1 MATER
6 EVVDSCVC
14 HKVRMAARAVT
25 RAYDAA
31 LRPVGLRATQ
41 FAVLVAVATEEALS
55 ITALAQALGMD
66 RSTLTRNVRPLVKD
80 ELLVVGR
87 EGWHRSRTVEITERG
102 RARVREALPLWARA
116 QARLQRQLGEPQWAS
131 VHQSLEALG
140 RMA

>member
-1 MATER
+1 MTTER

-31 LRPVGLRATQ
+31 LRPIGLRATQ
-41 FAVLVAVATEEALS
+41 FAVLVAVATEGAVS

-80 ELLVVGR
+80 GLLVVGR
-87 EGWHRSRTVEITERG
+87 EGWHRSRTVEITEQG
-102 RARVREALPLWARA
+102 RDRVREALPRWARA
-116 QARLQRQLGEPQWAS
+116 QARLQRQLGASQWAQ

-140 RMA
+140 QMA

>member
-1 MATER
+1 MTTER
-6 EVVDSCVC
+6 DIVESCVC

-41 FAVLVAVATEEALS
+41 FAVLVAVAIEGAVS
-55 ITALAQALGMD
+55 ITALAQALGME

-80 ELLVVGR
+80 GLLVVGR
-87 EGWHRSRTVEITERG
+87 EGWHRSRTVEITEQG
-102 RARVREALPLWARA
+102 RARVRETVPLWERA
-116 QARLQRQLGEPQWAS
+116 QARLQRQLGEPQWTS

-140 RMA
+140 QMA

>member
-1 MATER
+1 MTTER
-6 EVVDSCVC
+6 DVVESCVC

-41 FAVLVAVATEEALS
+41 FAVLVAVATEGALS

-66 RSTLTRNVRPLVKD
+66 RSTLTRNLRPLAKD
-80 ELLVVGR
+80 GLLAVGH
-87 EGWHRSRTVEITERG
+87 EGWHRSRTVAITERG
-102 RARVREALPLWARA
+102 HARVREALPLWARA
-116 QARLQRQLGEPQWAS
+116 QARLQRQLGEPQWTS

-140 RMA
+140 QMA

>member
-1 MATER
+1 MTTER
-6 EVVDSCVC
+6 DVVASCVC

-41 FAVLVAVATEEALS
+41 FAVLVAVAIEGAVS

-80 ELLVVGR
+80 GLLVVGR
-87 EGWHRSRTVEITERG
+87 EGWHRSRTVEMTEQG
-102 RARVREALPLWARA
+102 RARVREAVPLWERA
-116 QARLQRQLGEPQWAS
+116 QARLQRQLGEPHWAS

-140 RMA
+140 QMA